1 MGQPPFEAARGRKPK
16 LPSNI
21 CLGTSESASAYK
33 SLDDTAAEAVEYLN
47 LANKLVKEALE
58 KSRTL
63 GQEALNQKQVRVD
76 FEVGELVRFW
86 NRVPA
91 RKKEGPSKLKLRNA
105 VYKVLGHKGQVV
117 IPRMPAKD
125 PPCTPDPPP
134 R

>member
-1 MGQPPFEAARGRKPK
+1 MTLILVLPSAREAARGRKPK

-21 CLGTSESASAYK
+21 CLGTSERASAYK

-63 GQEALNQKQVRVD
+63 GQEAFNQKQVRVE

-91 RKKEGPSKLKLRNA
+91 RKKEGPSKLKL
-105 VYKVLGHKGQVV
+105 
-117 IPRMPAKD
+117 
-125 PPCTPDPPP
+125 PDAT
-134 R
+134 